1 MYSQMVGC
9 SSNSTLPALV
19 ENVHPPLGC
28 CATCSSSMRVN
39 PMARTQYRAASASH
53 HISSYWIFCC
63 SKGPKVCV
71 HVKLDYCLQFVHPSV
86 MVPVSWKLTEDVN
99 WLLYLQR
106 RGCWSSF
113 GMQHALGRETFS
125 HFRRICWQY
134 LIRPPSAIVTVI
146 HCQIR
151 YPKQKT
157 QNLFHFNRIHLK
169 RGWWSNPSVDKR
181 ND

>member
-9 SSNSTLPALV
+9 SSNSTLWLKMFTLPWAVVQPA
-19 ENVHPPLGC
+19 VHLWEWTWWPEPNTEQQVQVIIFL
-28 CATCSSSMRVN
+28 
-39 PMARTQYRAASASH
+39 
-53 HISSYWIFCC
+53 HIGFFAVLR
-63 SKGPKVCV
+63 GLMCV
-71 HVKLDYCLQFVHPSV
+71 HVKLDYCLKFVHPSV

-113 GMQHALGRETFS
+113 GMQHALGGETFS

-134 LIRPPSAIVTVI
+134 LIRLPSAIVTVI